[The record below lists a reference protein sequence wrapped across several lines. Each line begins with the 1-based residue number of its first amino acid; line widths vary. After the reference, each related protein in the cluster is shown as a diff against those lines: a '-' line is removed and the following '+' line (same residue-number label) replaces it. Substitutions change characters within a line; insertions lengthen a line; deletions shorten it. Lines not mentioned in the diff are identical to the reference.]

1 MSDPQ
6 AKAPSQESRQ
16 ESRMIDFST
25 FVFSLGS
32 AALINLGIA
41 PNPLNNKSEKNLE
54 EAKQNIDLLAILKE
68 KTKGNLTPDE
78 EKLMDN
84 LLHSLRMHY
93 IKENKNP

>member
-1 MSDPQ
+1 MSNSET
-6 AKAPSQESRQ
+6 KAPQT
-16 ESRMIDFST
+16 IDFST

-41 PNPLNNKSEKNLE
+41 PNPLNNKTEKNMV
-54 EAKQNIDLLAILKE
+54 EAKQNIDLLAILKD

-78 EKLMDN
+78 EKLMNN

-93 IKENKNP
+93 IEENKKP

>member
-1 MSDPQ
+1 MSDQ
-6 AKAPSQESRQ
+6 EAKTHSQPSRT
-16 ESRMIDFST
+16 IDFST

-41 PNPLNNKSEKNLE
+41 PNPLNNKTEKNLE
-54 EAKQNIDLLAILKE
+54 EAKQNIDLLAILQD

-78 EKLMDN
+78 EKLMGN

-93 IKENKNP
+93 IEENKKS